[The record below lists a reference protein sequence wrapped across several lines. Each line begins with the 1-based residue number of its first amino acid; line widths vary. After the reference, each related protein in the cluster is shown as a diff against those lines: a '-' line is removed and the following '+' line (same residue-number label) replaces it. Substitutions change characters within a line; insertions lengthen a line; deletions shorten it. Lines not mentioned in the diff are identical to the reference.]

1 MRKQSGIGIFV
12 EGWRIVQRARGTGST
27 DRSDALEMLFLSI
40 TLHLEHN
47 TEHTVLLLF
56 RFLFRFSST
65 FFLV

>member
-12 EGWRIVQRARGTGST
+12 EGWRIVQTGARVAQIEVTPSN
-27 DRSDALEMLFLSI
+27 DLFLSI
-40 TLHLEHN
+40 TLHLEH